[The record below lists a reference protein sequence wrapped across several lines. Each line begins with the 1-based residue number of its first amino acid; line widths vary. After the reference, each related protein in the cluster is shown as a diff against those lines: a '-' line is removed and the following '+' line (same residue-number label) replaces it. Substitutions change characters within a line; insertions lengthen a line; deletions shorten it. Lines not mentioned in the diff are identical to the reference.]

1 MNDDKCDKASRKY
14 TIITVLGITAL
25 ALLIL
30 VSIANAEKSADISD
44 SESNDHADLN
54 KYVEKNMKTQDIA
67 IEINPQYSDAW
78 TGKELALSQQ
88 NKFDKAAKAFDKAI
102 EINPQNTDAWN
113 NKGDALTKLNKS
125 NEAKKA
131 YDKAIEIDSQNSKL
145 GAEDNNGE

>member
-30 VSIANAEKSADISD
+30 VSIASAEKSADIPD

-67 IEINPQYSDAW
+67 IEINPQYSDEDIAIEINPQYSDAW
-78 TGKELALSQQ
+78 NNKGDALSQQ

-125 NEAKKA
+125 NEAKKV
-131 YDKAIEIDSQNSKL
+131 
-145 GAEDNNGE
+145 

>member
-30 VSIANAEKSADISD
+30 VSIASAEKSADIPD

-67 IEINPQYSDAW
+67 IEINTQDSEAW
-78 TGKELALSQQ
+78 K
-88 NKFDKAAKAFDKAI
+88 N
-102 EINPQNTDAWN
+102 
-113 NKGDALTKLNKS
+113 
-125 NEAKKA
+125 
-131 YDKAIEIDSQNSKL
+131 
-145 GAEDNNGE
+145 